1 VVGSGN
7 MFHSSGGGG
16 LGSGGMYTIDAGAGA
31 GGGGVAEHPAI
42 ATNKNNGNAAREI
55 LEFMMRR

>member
-1 VVGSGN
+1 

-42 ATNKNNGNAAREI
+42 ATNKSNGNAAREI